1 MFNRNTDLSAYGFDS
16 CNELLRRFRNFC
28 SGFSAA
34 RQGSAGTHSDAAGC
48 IHLPSGIVDVDAARR
63 HERGLQ
69 QGTVNGF
76 KGLHAY
82 HGHPG
87 RS

>member
-34 RQGSAGTHSDAAGC
+34 R
-48 IHLPSGIVDVDAARR
+48 R